1 MSINTLYMGGRD
13 MSKNSYYKSYSK
25 NYKKNWSKDIR
36 RAIRD
41 ITESVVGNISSRSVC
56 NNNSCEF
63 TGARICIYSLIVL
76 TLLFSGIGFYSWVII
91 GMLCLVL
98 QFV

>member
-1 MSINTLYMGGRD
+1 MGRNRY
-13 MSKNSYYKSYSK
+13 SKSYG
-25 NYKKNWSKDIR
+25 KNWTKDIR
-36 RAIRD
+36 RAIKD
-41 ITESVVGNISSRSVC
+41 ITDSVVVNVASRGSC
-56 NNNSCEF
+56 KPNSCEC
-63 TGARICIYSLIVL
+63 TGAKICIYSLIVL

>member
-1 MSINTLYMGGRD
+1 MG
-13 MSKNSYYKSYSK
+13 KNSYYKSSSK
-25 NYKKNWSKDIR
+25 KSWSKDIR
-36 RAIRD
+36 RAFRD
-41 ITESVVGNISSRSVC
+41 ITDSITKNISFRVNC
-56 NNNSCEF
+56 GPNACGF

-91 GMLCLVL
+91 GMLVLVL

>member
-1 MSINTLYMGGRD
+1 MMGK
-13 MSKNSYYKSYSK
+13 SNYYKSYNK
-25 NYKKNWSKDIR
+25 NNKKSWSKDFK
-36 RAIRD
+36 RAFRD
-41 ITESVVGNISSRSVC
+41 ITDSIIKNISCRTNCAPVACGS
-56 NNNSCEF
+56 N
-63 TGARICIYSLIVL
+63 GARWCIYALIVL